1 MTAGAKI
8 ERIIALTEGYTQQ
21 LIKARKEWQHIL
33 TAASLLSTEEITI
46 PPYPTDE
53 EFELVAEAVL
63 YRIRGVLDDSTV

>member
-21 LIKARKEWQHIL
+21 LIKARKEWRYAL
-33 TAASLLSTEEITI
+33 TAASLSTEEITI
-46 PPYPTDE
+46 PPCPTDE